1 MKILI
6 PVDGSAQANAAL
18 DFVASRSTLIGQEP
32 KVHLLNVQ
40 PTLSVRVI
48 RAIGREEAKAYQRA
62 QAVLQAQDMANRI
75 RVDAIAARDN
85 AYLESDQYGLLDEA
99 DCTVIAESADRYLCE
114 CNNTLAGA
122 GVAQAGQKLG
132 SIIGARGCIE
142 NLAGTKDGEKII
154 RVTIAWQG
162 STPTIAPA
170 STCGQ
175 GQYGA
180 VDPNDPDDPGDRY
193 RRTASVDVVLA
204 NLGLDDEP

>member
-1 MKILI
+1 MRNVQIQR
-6 PVDGSAQANAAL
+6 VSSG
-18 DFVASRSTLIGQEP
+18 FTLIEVLITFLVLAIG
-32 KVHLLNVQ
+32 LLGLAGLQVN
-40 PTLSVRVI
+40 TLSNQF
-48 RAIGREEAKAYQRA
+48 ETYQRA
-62 QAVLQAQDMANRI
+62 QAVMLAQDMANRI

-114 CNNTLAGA
+114 WNNTLAGA